1 MLLLLF
7 RAREAL
13 TVKRRDFIT
22 LLGGATAAW
31 PFAARA
37 QQPMPVIGF
46 LSSLSEPQTTHLVM
60 ALVRGLSEAGLVAG
74 QSTTIDRHFAE
85 GQYDRLPAFADEFVR
100 QRVSL
105 IVAAGPPAAL
115 AAKAATPTIPIVFIV
130 GFDPVADGLVASFS
144 RPGGNATGIF
154 LVTALVGQ
162 KRLEILRELNPKAS
176 AVALLV
182 NPVSPDSPP
191 EIKDVEAAAQ
201 ANRISI
207 KHFNAST
214 PAEIDAAFTSITA
227 QRPDGLLGGNA
238 TGVSL
243 LTTELGPKRL
253 GLLRELLPRP
263 GPIAFVVN
271 PNSAATAFQIQE
283 MQEAA
288 QAVGQP
294 LLIVSVGTEDE
305 VDKAFAGM
313 AERNVA
319 AILYGATLFF
329 QVIGERLVA
338 LAARYRLPALYEWR
352 EFVTAGGLM
361 SYSTDRNEVG
371 RGAGS
376 YAGRILKGEKPADLP
391 VLQSS
396 RFELVINLKTAKSL
410 GLTAPDKLLVAA
422 DEVIE

>member
-1 MLLLLF
+1 M
-7 RAREAL
+7 
-13 TVKRRDFIT
+13 RRRQFIT
-22 LLGGATAAW
+22 LLGGATVVW
-31 PFAARA
+31 PLAARA
-37 QQPMPVIGF
+37 QPAMPVIGYFSGRSPDAEAPLRVPF
-46 LSSLSEPQTTHLVM
+46 LK
-60 ALVRGLSEAGLVAG
+60 ALAESGFTVGRNVA
-74 QSTTIDRHFAE
+74 IEYRFAE
-85 GQYDRLPAFADEFVR
+85 GQDERLPALATELARR
-100 QRVSL
+100 QVTLMVATDRPSA
-105 IVAAGPPAAL
+105 VAAR
-115 AAKAATPTIPIVFIV
+115 AATATIPIVFTS
-130 GFDPVADGLVASFS
+130 GFDPVQLGLVASFN
-144 RPGGNATGIF
+144 RP
-154 LVTALVGQ
+154 
-162 KRLEILRELNPKAS
+162 
-176 AVALLV
+176 
-182 NPVSPDSPP
+182 
-191 EIKDVEAAAQ
+191 
-201 ANRISI
+201 
-207 KHFNAST
+207 
-214 PAEIDAAFTSITA
+214 
-227 QRPDGLLGGNA
+227 GGNA

-263 GPIAFVVN
+263 GPIAFVVS

-410 GLTAPDKLLVAA
+410 GLTVPDKLLVAA